1 MMESF
6 AVFPQ
11 EFCHEAVIL
20 ERFEQL
26 DLRPTGI
33 AILFEAECTF
43 LYFFTQEKDASQ
55 YIPVEP
61 GGLADAVYCMSG
73 MIQFQNVFTKVFQ
86 PGHFISPRIRSRGKE

>member
-26 DLRPTGI
+26 DLRTTGI
-33 AILFEAECTF
+33 AVLFEAECTF
-43 LYFFTQEKDASQ
+43 LYISTEEEDASQ
-55 YIPVEP
+55 DIPVEP
-61 GGLADAVYCMSG
+61 GSLADAVNRMSG
-73 MIQFQNVFTKVFQ
+73 MIQFQNVLTKILQ
-86 PGHFISPRIRSRGKE
+86 PGHLASCRSMIRS